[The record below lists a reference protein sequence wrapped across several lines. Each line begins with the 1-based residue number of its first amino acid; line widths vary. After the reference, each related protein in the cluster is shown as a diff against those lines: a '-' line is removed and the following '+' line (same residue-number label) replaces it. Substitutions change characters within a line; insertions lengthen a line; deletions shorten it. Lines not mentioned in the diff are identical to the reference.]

1 MAAGPWN
8 ENHALLALRLRLSAL
23 GLILLS
29 FVAYS
34 FPQLIGGK
42 KRHWHALIPGV
53 LGVLFLPCSFGV
65 QKESTRKIAAHVA
78 VLVAVRNFSIMIIIA
93 HALLPLSKLVT
104 CSFYSSS
111 HFFYVFLLR
120 QLVGVFGG
128 INGLFKLMRV
138 AMGEEMDKLDAI
150 YLQAGMSLICTQ
162 FLTFAIRWFMENRKK
177 KVQK

>member
-1 MAAGPWN
+1 MAAGQWH

-29 FVAYS
+29 FVAYF

-78 VLVAVRNFSIMIIIA
+78 VLVAVRNFSIIIIIA

-111 HFFYVFLLR
+111 HSFLRLAAA
-120 QLVGVFGG
+120 VGWRVRGHQWSVQAHACGYGG
-128 INGLFKLMRV
+128 GD
-138 AMGEEMDKLDAI
+138 G
-150 YLQAGMSLICTQ
+150 
-162 FLTFAIRWFMENRKK
+162 
-177 KVQK
+177 